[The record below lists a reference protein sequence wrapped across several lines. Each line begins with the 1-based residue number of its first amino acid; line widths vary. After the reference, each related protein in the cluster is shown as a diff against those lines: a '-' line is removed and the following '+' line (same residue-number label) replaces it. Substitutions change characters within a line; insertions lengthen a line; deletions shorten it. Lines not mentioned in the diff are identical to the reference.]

1 MVASNTMVP
10 GTPATAEGD
19 FGRTPLAHLLV
30 YAVDRRLTGALFLT
44 ESGGVTHV
52 VRLVRGTPVKVRP
65 GDDHALLGE
74 LLVEAGE
81 ISRATLENALL
92 AKGRLGEVL
101 MLSGSLRAE
110 TLDRMLEAQFMRRM
124 VHLFTLPPDTIY
136 RYYDAHCELVDW
148 GGEPSSVDAL
158 AVIWAGV
165 RAHADASSMMASV
178 LARLADMPMRIHVNA
193 PLARFQFS
201 AEDNEVLELIQA
213 NAVSLADLVSYEAAP
228 EELLRRLVYTLLITR
243 QLDVGTGASPVG
255 SEERQSRPTP
265 TMGFSVGRLQL
276 KSEVHRLGAAAPDPP
291 GDGERAAVVPVRRRK
306 KERPSIPSEM
316 TAPPESSREPRSS
329 RGNAPAGEAPP
340 TVRQGRRGAVD
351 PQDAAAGSP
360 PNDSGAAAEQAELP
374 VQPASSASSDGDP
387 VVQSERP
394 SGIVGEPPAAGGGLA
409 GYDEPESGERPRFID
424 PSLPPATLLE
434 MAEARIESK
443 DIDGAFRCWQLAH
456 QAGATH
462 PDALALGVWIRSMQ
476 PGADVKPL
484 MVEIDELLHDGAPL
498 VKPRFVR
505 GLLRRRLGDTVGAAR
520 DFERVID
527 LDPGH
532 PGAVRELAALEDR
545 QSKPTGGLLSRL
557 FKR

>member
-1 MVASNTMVP
+1 MLP

-44 ESGGVTHV
+44 ESGGATHV

-81 ISRATLENALL
+81 ISRANLENALL

-101 MLSGSLRAE
+101 MLSGRLRAE
-110 TLDRMLEAQFMRRM
+110 TLERMLEAQFMRRM
-124 VHLFTLPPDTIY
+124 VRLFSLPPDTIY

-148 GGEPSSVDAL
+148 GGEPSGVDAL

-165 RAHADASSMMASV
+165 RAHAGASSMMSSV
-178 LARLADMPMRIHVNA
+178 LARLADTPMRIHANA

-201 AEDNEVLELIQA
+201 AEDSEVLELIQA
-213 NAVSLADLVSYEAAP
+213 NTVSLADLVSYEAAP
-228 EELLRRLVYTLLITR
+228 EEMLRRLVYTLLITR
-243 QLDVGTGASPVG
+243 QLDVGTSASPVG
-255 SEERQSRPTP
+255 GEERQSSPTP
-265 TMGFSVGRLQL
+265 AMGFSVGRLQL
-276 KSEVHRLGAAAPDPP
+276 KSEVHRLGAAAPDPA

-306 KERPSIPSEM
+306 KERPSIPSEIV
-316 TAPPESSREPRSS
+316 
-329 RGNAPAGEAPP
+329 APAVEAPP
-340 TVRQGRRGAVD
+340 TVRHGRQSVEAQG
-351 PQDAAAGSP
+351 AAAGAP
-360 PNDSGAAAEQAELP
+360 PNDSGAAAEQTELP
-374 VQPASSASSDGDP
+374 VQPASSTSSNGDSTGE
-387 VVQSERP
+387 SERT
-394 SGIVGEPPAAGGGLA
+394 SGIVGEPIAAPGGGLA
-409 GYDEPESGERPRFID
+409 GYDEPESGKRPKFID

-456 QAGATH
+456 QAGATD
-462 PDALALGVWIRSMQ
+462 PDALALGIWIRSVQ
-476 PGADVKPL
+476 SGADVKPL

-505 GLLRRRLGDTVGAAR
+505 GLLRRRLGDAVGAAR

-527 LDPGH
+527 LEPGH
-532 PGAVRELAALEDR
+532 TGAVRELAALEDR
-545 QSKPTGGLLSRL
+545 QAKPTGGLLSRL

>member
-1 MVASNTMVP
+1 MVASKIMLP

-44 ESGGVTHV
+44 EPSGATHV
-52 VRLVRGTPVKVRP
+52 LRLVRGTPVKVRP

-81 ISRATLENALL
+81 ISRADLESALL

-101 MLSGSLRAE
+101 MLSGRLRAE

-124 VHLFTLPPDTIY
+124 VRLFALPPDTIY

-165 RAHADASSMMASV
+165 RAHAGASSMMSSV
-178 LARLADMPMRIHVNA
+178 LARLADTPMRIHANA

-201 AEDNEVLELIQA
+201 AEDNEVLELIQV
-213 NAVSLADLVSYEAAP
+213 NTVSLAGLLSYEAAP
-228 EELLRRLVYTLLITR
+228 EEILRRLVYTLLITR
-243 QLDVGTGASPVG
+243 QFDLGTGASPVG
-255 SEERQSRPTP
+255 FEERQSSPTP
-265 TMGFSVGRLQL
+265 AMGFSVGRLQL
-276 KSEVHRLGAAAPDPP
+276 KSEVHRLGAAAPDPA

-306 KERPSIPSEM
+306 KERSSPSEIGG
-316 TAPPESSREPRSS
+316 PPSSQSPKSSRRD
-329 RGNAPAGEAPP
+329 APLVEAPP
-340 TVRQGRRGAVD
+340 TVRPGRRSFES
-351 PQDAAAGSP
+351 QSAAAGSP
-360 PNDSGAAAEQAELP
+360 PNDSGAAAEQTELS
-374 VQPASSASSDGDP
+374 VQAASSASSDRDTGI
-387 VVQSERP
+387 SERP
-394 SGIVGEPPAAGGGLA
+394 SGIVDTPIAAPGGGLA
-409 GYDEPESGERPRFID
+409 GYEEPESGKRPRFID

-443 DIDGAFRCWQLAH
+443 DIDGAFQCWQLAH
-456 QAGATH
+456 HAGATD

-476 PGADVKPL
+476 SGADVKPL
-484 MVEIDELLHDGAPL
+484 MIEIDELLHDGAPL

-505 GLLRRRLGDTVGAAR
+505 GLLRRRLGDAVGAAR

-527 LDPGH
+527 LEPGH
-532 PGAVRELAALEDR
+532 AGAVRELAALEDR
-545 QSKPTGGLLSRL
+545 QVKPTGGLLSRL